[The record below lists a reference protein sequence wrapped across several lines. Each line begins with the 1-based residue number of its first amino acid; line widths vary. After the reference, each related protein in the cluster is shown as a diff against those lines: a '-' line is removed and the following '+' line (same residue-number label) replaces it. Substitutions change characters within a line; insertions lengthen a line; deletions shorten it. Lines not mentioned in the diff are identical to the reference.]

1 MKGLRRTERYK
12 ATFHKNE
19 IERKRIH
26 PTVLKVY
33 EWAGTFV
40 SSFVVVF
47 ILVAFIF
54 RTASVSGSSM
64 VPTLESGDKL
74 IVSNLV
80 SNYGYGDIVVVC
92 QPNFL
97 NENLIKRVIAV
108 GGDTVDIDFVQGI
121 VYINGKKIDE
131 LYINTMTN
139 LKPSDSLD
147 FPLVVPQGFLF
158 VMGDNR
164 NASLDS
170 RSQSIGLID
179 ERYIFGKAYFR
190 ILPFGEWGI
199 Y

>member
-1 MKGLRRTERYK
+1 MRRTERYK

-19 IERKRIH
+19 IEHKPISSI
-26 PTVLKVY
+26 VLKLY
-33 EWAGTFV
+33 EWVGTFV
-40 SSFVVVF
+40 SSFIIVF
-47 ILVAFIF
+47 ILVAFVF

-80 SNYGYGDIVVVC
+80 SNYGYGDIVIVC
-92 QPNFL
+92 QPNYL

-108 GGDTVDIDFVQGI
+108 GGDVVDIDFGQGI

-131 LYINTMTN
+131 SYINTITN
-139 LKPSDSLD
+139 FQPQDSFD

-170 RSQSIGLID
+170 RSQSIGFID

>member
-1 MKGLRRTERYK
+1 MRRTERYK

-19 IERKRIH
+19 IEQK
-26 PTVLKVY
+26 PTSPIVLKLY
-33 EWAGTFV
+33 EWVGTFV
-40 SSFVVVF
+40 SSFIIVF
-47 ILVAFIF
+47 ILVAFVF

-64 VPTLESGDKL
+64 VPTLASGDKL

-80 SNYGYGDIVVVC
+80 SSYGYGDIVVVC
-92 QPNFL
+92 QPNYL

-108 GGDTVDIDFVQGI
+108 GGDVVDIDFGQGI

-131 LYINTMTN
+131 SYINTITN
-139 LKPSDSLD
+139 FQPQDSFN

-170 RSQSIGLID
+170 RSQSIGFID

>member
-1 MKGLRRTERYK
+1 LRRTERYT
-12 ATFHKNE
+12 ATFNKNKTE
-19 IERKRIH
+19 QKHINSVIFKI
-26 PTVLKVY
+26 Y

-40 SSFVVVF
+40 SSFIIVF
-47 ILVAFIF
+47 VLLAFVF
-54 RTASVSGSSM
+54 RIASVSGESM
-64 VPTLESGDKL
+64 VPTLDDGNRL
-74 IVSNLV
+74 VVSNLN
-80 SNYGYGDIVVVC
+80 SNYEYGDIVVVS
-92 QPNFL
+92 QPNYL

-108 GGDTVDIDFVQGI
+108 GGDTVDIDFEKGI
-121 VYINGKKIDE
+121 VYINEKKIDE
-131 LYINTMTN
+131 PYINTLTN
-139 LKPSDSLD
+139 YEPPDSVK
-147 FPLVVPQGFLF
+147 FPLVVPQGYLF

>member
-1 MKGLRRTERYK
+1 MRRTERYK